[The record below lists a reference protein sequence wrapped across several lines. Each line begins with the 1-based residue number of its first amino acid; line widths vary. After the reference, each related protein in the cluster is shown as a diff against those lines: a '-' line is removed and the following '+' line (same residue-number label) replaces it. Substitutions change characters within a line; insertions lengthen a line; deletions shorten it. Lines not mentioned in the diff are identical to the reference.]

1 MLCLL
6 FKLKLI
12 NLAQPHNLIYLLIVS
27 KICILIIFGI
37 FSFASKFFDVEKKK
51 KKMEILFL
59 YKISKT
65 LNSLETY
72 EFCLFPK

>member
-27 KICILIIFGI
+27 KICILIINTYEDKNKDLGNGPLNNGYL
-37 FSFASKFFDVEKKK
+37 VGLKKK
-51 KKMEILFL
+51 KKWKFYFFTKLV
-59 YKISKT
+59 KH
-65 LNSLETY
+65 
-72 EFCLFPK
+72 